1 MLKSSNSHINKLKSG
16 TKNATVVTLKLS
28 SNLTG
33 DSKDEVNFTYG
44 LLLPNTQPL
53 KTPNAFPNSQWS
65 NNKLSK
71 IQLSKMIQSG

>member
-44 LLLPNTQPL
+44 LLLPNTQLL
-53 KTPNAFPNSQWS
+53 KTPNAFPNSQ
-65 NNKLSK
+65 
-71 IQLSKMIQSG
+71 